1 MAKKIKA
8 PIKRQTPVVKKVLS
22 NGLTVLVK
30 PMHNL
35 PKVSIQLWYN
45 VGSRDEKDKE
55 RGIAHLIEHMIFKGT
70 HKLSESDINTITHML
85 SGSANAFTSYD
96 FTGYL
101 FNLPSNIG
109 KQYCQLWQIACAI
122 VRSKKRCLVQK

>member
-1 MAKKIKA
+1 MVIIGRAVSA
-8 PIKRQTPVVKKVLS
+8 GLLALSFYGASSAQQEDTACRDSGFNGSLPIGNHVNVTVPNIQNSKQMPFKQTPVVKKVLS
-22 NGLTVLVK
+22 NGLTVLVR

-70 HKLSESDINTITHML
+70 NQ
-85 SGSANAFTSYD
+85 AF
-96 FTGYL
+96 
-101 FNLPSNIG
+101 
-109 KQYCQLWQIACAI
+109 
-122 VRSKKRCLVQK
+122 